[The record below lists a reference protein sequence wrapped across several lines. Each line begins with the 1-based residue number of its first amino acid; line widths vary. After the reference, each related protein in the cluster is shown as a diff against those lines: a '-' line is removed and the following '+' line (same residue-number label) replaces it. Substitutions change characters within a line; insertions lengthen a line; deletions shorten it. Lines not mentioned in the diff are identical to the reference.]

1 MDTAAKNKYTRDLP
15 RFRSSPGKSPGTKAR
30 RKMPKHQEMRM
41 PVKNGGTAMQN
52 WFRNVWS
59 PSSFPLADNNP
70 KGSDTTTISTKLTR
84 LKHSV
89 TSIFG
94 PNSACTGWRYWK
106 ETPRFPV
113 KKPAS
118 HSPYRTSMGRFN
130 PISARRASTFSGVA
144 CVPSRV
150 AAGSP
155 EIISKAANVRRETT
169 SMVTSSVRIF
179 RAVYRM
185 TVISLPGQ
193 RRQNVRCSSLISY
206 SG

>member
-15 RFRSSPGKSPGTKAR
+15 RFRSSPGKSPGTNTR
-30 RKMPKHQEMRM
+30 RKMPKHQEMRI

-59 PSSFPLADNNP
+59 PSSFPLADSNP